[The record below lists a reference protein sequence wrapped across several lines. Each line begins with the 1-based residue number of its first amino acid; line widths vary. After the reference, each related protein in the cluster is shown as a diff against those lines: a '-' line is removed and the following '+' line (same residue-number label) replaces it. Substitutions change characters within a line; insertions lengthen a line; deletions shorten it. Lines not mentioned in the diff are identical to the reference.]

1 MKQIIKELLKRGD
14 FIQCVAEETGKEL
27 VRLQTE
33 DPWFPED
40 WNGEFFKALQETVKK
55 QVQEEVNIYMS
66 QYDIKSLIDTTVRAY
81 IVKNISDIFERKNDK
96 GTN

>member
-14 FIQCVAEETGKEL
+14 FVQCIAEETGKEL
-27 VRLQTE
+27 VRQQTE

-40 WNGEFFKALQETVKK
+40 WSGEFFKTLQETVKK

-66 QYDIKSLIDTTVRAY
+66 QYDIKHLIDTATRDY
-81 IVKNISDIFERKNDK
+81 ISKSISSILERKE
-96 GTN
+96 